1 MRCTAFSRRRKRR
14 RLSFRIFIMDF
25 PPLPFAAP
33 DPHDLESCTPGTRQ
47 YKMVCTGTSQYVH
60 NVPYSI
66 QGRTRNLKMV
76 HTSTYQHGQFLWQ
89 YILVC
94 TGMYCLVITHQES
107 YRKCYITSFNLLLQ
121 KRTSERFHGKEG
133 FYTASLHF
141 PLFQTAPFR
150 IATLGAICSE
160 AIVWP

>member
-1 MRCTAFSRRRKRR
+1 MYLHIPFIVLPCTF
-14 RLSFRIFIMDF
+14 LYHHV
-25 PPLPFAAP
+25 P
-33 DPHDLESCTPGTRQ
+33 SCTTLYCAGTR
-47 YKMVCTGTSQYVH
+47 
-60 NVPYSI
+60 
-66 QGRTRNLKMV
+66 
-76 HTSTYQHGQFLWQ
+76 Q

-94 TGMYCLVITHQES
+94 TGMYCHRNYLCRYVLVCTILRFLVRRAIITRQES

-160 AIVWP
+160 AIVWPYLPPPPPSREEVCLLHTRAKH